1 MLTKRAAQKL
11 PDGQA
16 ENPDEEKRKVDFDA
30 IGAHERSFSSSNL
43 IPAIDGQDTDGT
55 GPRLLM
61 AAAIKL

>member
-1 MLTKRAAQKL
+1 MWFL
-11 PDGQA
+11 P
-16 ENPDEEKRKVDFDA
+16 RKT
-30 IGAHERSFSSSNL
+30 S